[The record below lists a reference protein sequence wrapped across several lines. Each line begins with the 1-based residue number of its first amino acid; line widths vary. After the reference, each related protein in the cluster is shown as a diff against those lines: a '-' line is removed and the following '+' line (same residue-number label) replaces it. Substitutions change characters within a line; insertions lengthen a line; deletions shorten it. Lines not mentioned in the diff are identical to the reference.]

1 MAVAY
6 IDSSCVV
13 AVAFGEPGAR
23 RVATAAR
30 AHTRLLSSNLLEAEV
45 RAALA
50 RERAPVG
57 PELNIFNGIAWV
69 HPNRALTGEIQRV
82 LAHGT
87 LRGADLWHVACALFL
102 DPTASELAFLT
113 LDVPQRRVAA
123 MLGFATP

>member
-1 MAVAY
+1 MPSAY

-13 AVAFGEPGAR
+13 ALAFGEPGAR

-30 AHTRLLSSNLLEAEV
+30 AYQRLLAANLLEAEV

-50 RERAPVG
+50 RETTPASPD
-57 PELNIFNGIAWV
+57 LFNGITWV
-69 HPNRALTGEIQRV
+69 HPNRALTREIERAV
-82 LAHGT
+82 AHGM

-102 DPTASELAFLT
+102 DPTASELAFIT

-123 MLGFATP
+123 ALGFETP